1 MSSDPSQP
9 ARDLAKLRV
18 DYAQSSLSE
27 QEVDP
32 DPIRQLIR
40 WLDEAVAAQV
50 NEPNAMTVATTDG
63 LRPSARI
70 LLLKHIDA
78 DGLVFFTNY
87 QSRKA
92 AELDANVHA
101 AAVFWWPELQR
112 QVRVEGTTT
121 RTSREVAERYFSSR
135 PGPARLGSAVSPQ
148 SRVVSSREELDRR
161 LAELSAQYPDGNVPC
176 PAHWGG
182 YCLRPDVVEF
192 WQGRQARLHDRIEY
206 SRNDQAGWII
216 RRLAP

>member
-1 MSSDPSQP
+1 MSSDSPQP
-9 ARDLAKLRV
+9 VRDLARLRV

-27 QEVDP
+27 RNVDP

-63 LRPSARI
+63 VRPSARI
-70 LLLKHIDA
+70 MLLKHIDA

-92 AELDANVHA
+92 AQLDANAHA
-101 AAVFWWPELQR
+101 AVVFWWPELQR
-112 QVRVEGTTT
+112 QVRVEGTTS
-121 RTSREVAERYFSSR
+121 RTSREVSERYFSSR
-135 PGPARLGSAVSPQ
+135 PPESRLGSAVSPQ
-148 SRVVSSREELDRR
+148 SRTIASRDELDRR
-161 LAELSAQYPDGNVPC
+161 LAELSSQYPDGNVPC

-182 YCLRPDVVEF
+182 FCLRPLIVEF

-206 SRNDQAGWII
+206 SWNEPAGWII